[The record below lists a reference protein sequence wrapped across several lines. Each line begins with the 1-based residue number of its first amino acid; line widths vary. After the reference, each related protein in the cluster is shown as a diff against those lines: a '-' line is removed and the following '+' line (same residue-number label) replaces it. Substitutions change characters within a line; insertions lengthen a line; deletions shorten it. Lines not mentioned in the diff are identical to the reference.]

1 MCLGNHDYGTDTIG
15 VGNSIHQ
22 INYTKKSKSDGKKW
36 IMDDYYYTFKKGNV
50 EFFVL
55 DTNFDQYVLEPKVVR
70 DQNELYGKKIND
82 SKANGKL
89 YMDTIPGLVLV
100 NMVEKKNQLK
110 IYGRIIKKV

>member
-1 MCLGNHDYGTDTIG
+1 MGQIQWD

-22 INYTKKSKSDGKKW
+22 INYAKKSKSDGKKW

-70 DQNELYGKKIND
+70 HQMN
-82 SKANGKL
+82 
-89 YMDTIPGLVLV
+89 YMV
-100 NMVEKKNQLK
+100 KKNK
-110 IYGRIIKKV
+110 